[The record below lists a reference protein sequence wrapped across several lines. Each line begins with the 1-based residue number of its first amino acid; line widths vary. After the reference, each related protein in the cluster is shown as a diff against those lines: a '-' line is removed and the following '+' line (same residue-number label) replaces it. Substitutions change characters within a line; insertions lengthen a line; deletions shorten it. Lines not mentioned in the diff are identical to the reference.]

1 MAYNPIVNI
10 TALNGVAL
18 LTGNGVTGTGSIR
31 VTIASDNSN
40 IPVNNAQ
47 VNGVTML
54 TGNGVAGTGAQRVT
68 IASDNTPF
76 PVKIDQTTPG
86 TTNAFALANIG
97 ASAILTGNGVTGAG
111 SQRVTIASD
120 NTPFGVIQT
129 PATPTPS
136 NINSAAS
143 TNATSVKGSAGTLYG
158 ITCSNGGAAAAFV
171 KLYNKATAPTVGTDT
186 PVLTIPIPA
195 SGVTTLN
202 LGELGHR
209 FSTGIALA
217 ITNLVADSD
226 ATAVA
231 ANQVKV
237 LLDYI

>member
-1 MAYNPIVNI
+1 MSYNPIVNI
-10 TALNGVAL
+10 TAVNGVAP

-40 IPVNNAQ
+40 VPVNNAQ

-76 PVKIDQTTPG
+76 PVKIDH
-86 TTNAFALANIG
+86 
-97 ASAILTGNGVTGAG
+97 
-111 SQRVTIASD
+111 
-120 NTPFGVIQT
+120 TPFGVIQT

-195 SGVTTLN
+195 SGVVTLN